1 MSQIRADNLN
11 RVLTDPAWR
20 ASIPAWNSADLRA
33 SPNRLGTRNVSV
45 DHVLDQERADRGHD
59 HEDDFDQ
66 KLRFKGIEAEREL
79 WLTILPKI
87 ESNRRVVGRFN
98 DCGSG
103 CSVFIDPDTQRYVL
117 RSHTCHLRF
126 CPVCRR
132 RIQKATIERLTASLG
147 TIKRHTWQFITLTLR
162 HTDRPLPEQ
171 LATLRKAFRNL
182 RQQEL
187 WRTSV
192 DRGFA
197 ILEVA
202 YNSKKDEWH
211 PHIHVLAH
219 TEYIDWGLLR
229 KAWKHVTAGSDNIDA
244 AFINT
249 AKSAATYVAKYLGK
263 PPPTI
268 FLERLGRATEYYQA
282 TRRSKFLITFGRHPE
297 RPQQLPLPISSTL
310 EALGTLMNLW
320 IASRSGDP
328 TASKHLDRLKLQ
340 LAAETSY
347 YARTLPGPPDPE
359 HRPRPPPDAYRTV
372 TSTEESPPF

>member
-1 MSQIRADNLN
+1 
-11 RVLTDPAWR
+11 VL
-20 ASIPAWNSADLRA
+20 S
-33 SPNRLGTRNVSV
+33 
-45 DHVLDQERADRGHD
+45 QERADRRHD
-59 HEDDFDQ
+59 HEDTWEQ
-66 KLRFKGIEAEREL
+66 KLRFKGVEAEREL

-87 ESNRRVVGRFN
+87 EYNKHVLDRFN

-103 CSVFIDPDTQRYVL
+103 CSVFFDPDAKRYVL
-117 RSHTCHLRF
+117 RSHTCKLRF

-132 RIQKATIERLTASLG
+132 RIQRATIKRLTDGLG
-147 TIKRHTWQFITLTLR
+147 VLKRHTWQFITLTLR

-182 RQQEL
+182 RQQTL

-202 YNSKKDEWH
+202 YNTKKDEWH

-219 TEYIDWGLLR
+219 TGFIDWGLLR
-229 KAWKHVTAGSDNIDA
+229 KAWKHVTSGSDNIDA

-268 FLERLGRATEYYQA
+268 FLERVKRADEYYQA
-282 TRRSKFLITFGRHPE
+282 TRRSKFLITFGTHPE
-297 RPQQLPLPISSTL
+297 RPEQLPLPISPTL
-310 EALGTLMNLW
+310 EALGSLTDLW
-320 IASRSGDP
+320 IHAREGDP
-328 TASKHLDRLKLQ
+328 EARRHLDRLKLQ
-340 LAAETSY
+340 LATETSY
-347 YARTLPGPPDPE
+347 YTHVLPGTNDPE